1 MRVQLGELEA
11 ESRKRA
17 LSTHGAV
24 VSVAPKERACPR
36 CGGPTL
42 VQKSTD
48 HDVVTLAH
56 GAFSANETVRVCSQK
71 CTHPSG
77 QLVTIRSQ
85 ELSRRVNR
93 GGVHG
98 YDLEV
103 RVGLDRYVHHRQRL
117 EIQHDLET
125 QDDVRISTGQ
135 ISILSARFLK
145 HLEALHWQKAPAFRN
160 ALAADGG
167 YPLHVDATGEDGRG
181 TLCVAY
187 AGWKGWVLGA
197 WKLSTERAELILP
210 RLHEVVKAFGIPRAL
225 MRDLG
230 KAVIAAANDLARELD
245 ADFPILGCQR
255 HFLSDIGEDLL
266 EVLHGELRD
275 LVRRFRLTTALRTLS
290 RDLGRRLSAQMPT
303 LRGAIGDWIESATNE
318 LPGGASGLAVV
329 RCLAQWAMDYGQDG
343 EYGSFP
349 YDRPYLDL
357 YERCRKVRR
366 AADAYLR
373 NKPADASVRRAL
385 GRLARVLNPVV
396 SEVPFAIIAAK
407 LSSRAELFD
416 ELRTALRIVPKVE
429 SSVAPRAI
437 TNPSVEQSA
446 AELQD
451 IKQALQAL
459 THSLRDRR
467 PERGPAQDTREAI
480 DLILDH
486 LDRHGDSLWGHVIA
500 LPPEA
505 GGGIRIVDRTNNS
518 EEGFFHTM
526 KHGLRRQSGRKILTQ
541 DFENLP
547 AAAALAYNLNRPDYV
562 QILCGS
568 LKQLPDA
575 FAALDQQGH
584 IRRLAATATE
594 HAAEESIEIEM
605 LSSSLPRV
613 DRPVI
618 RTMGLGQRIAAAARS
633 RAPHYA
639 VA

>member
-1 MRVQLGELEA
+1 V
-11 ESRKRA
+11 
-17 LSTHGAV
+17 
-24 VSVAPKERACPR
+24 
-36 CGGPTL
+36 
-42 VQKSTD
+42 VQKSAVR
-48 HDVVTLAH
+48 DVVTLEH
-56 GAFSANETVRVCSQK
+56 GAFAANETVRVCSQK

-77 QLVTIRSQ
+77 RLVTLRSQ

-125 QDDVRISTGQ
+125 QDGVRVSTGQ

-145 HLEALHWQKAPAFRN
+145 HLEALHWQKAPALRN

-181 TLCVAY
+181 TLYVAY
-187 AGWKGWVLGA
+187 AGWRGWVLGA
-197 WKLSTERAELILP
+197 WKLSTERADLILP

-230 KAVIAAANDLARELD
+230 KAVISAANDLVRELD
-245 ADFPILGCQR
+245 ADFPILGCHR

-266 EVLHGELRD
+266 EVLHAELRD
-275 LVRRFRLTTALRTLS
+275 LVRRFRLTTGLRTLS
-290 RDLGRRLSAQMPT
+290 RDLGRQLSAQMPT
-303 LRGAIGDWIESATNE
+303 LRGAIGDWIGSATHE
-318 LPGGASGLAVV
+318 LPAGASGVAVV

-343 EYGSFP
+343 EYGCFP
-349 YDRPYLDL
+349 YDRPYLAL

-373 NKPADASVRRAL
+373 NRPADASVRRAL

-396 SEVPFAIIAAK
+396 AEAPFATIAAK
-407 LSSRAELFD
+407 LSSRAGLFD
-416 ELRTALRIVPKVE
+416 ELRAALRIVPKVE
-429 SSVAPRAI
+429 SSVVPRAI
-437 TNPSVEQSA
+437 TDASAEQSV

-451 IKQALQAL
+451 IKQAVQVLI
-459 THSLRDRR
+459 HSLRDRR
-467 PERGPAQDTREAI
+467 PERGPAENTREAI

-500 LPPEA
+500 LPREA
-505 GGGIRIVDRTNNS
+505 GGGIRLVDRTNNS
-518 EEGFFHTM
+518 EEGLFHTM

-547 AAAALAYNLNRPDYV
+547 AAAALAHNLTRPDYV

-568 LKQLPDA
+568 LDQLQDA
-575 FAALDQQGH
+575 FAALDQQAH
-584 IRRLAATATE
+584 TRRLSTTATE
-594 HAAEESIEIEM
+594 QAMKESADVEM

-618 RTMGLGQRIAAAARS
+618 RAMGLGQRIAAAARS

-639 VA
+639 VT